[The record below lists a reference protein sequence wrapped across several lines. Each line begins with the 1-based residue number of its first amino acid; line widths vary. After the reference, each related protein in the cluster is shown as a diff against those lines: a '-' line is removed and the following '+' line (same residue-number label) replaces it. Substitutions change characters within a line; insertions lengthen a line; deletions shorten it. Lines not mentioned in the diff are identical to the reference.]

1 MLSLGPVLA
10 ALFLV
15 PVAGSGLA
23 CSQKPAPGD
32 TTFNE
37 AKKGFEKELSPAQR
51 KAAIKQ
57 LQTETDEVSNKQ

>member
-1 MLSLGPVLA
+1 MFSFGPVLA
-10 ALFLV
+10 TLFLV
-15 PVAGSGLA
+15 PLAGSNLA
-23 CSQKPAPGD
+23 CSQKPTPGD

-57 LQTETDEVSNKQ
+57 MQTETTSKP